1 VVRRRQKVVCG
12 VTATLLCAV
21 MAGCDSGA
29 VAPTSP
35 PAMPTRH
42 DESGLRPG
50 GEPSAT
56 AGDNATQQAVLAA
69 YQGYWDAIL
78 AANDPPDPSHP
89 ALRRYATGAAYESV
103 IKATHTNRL
112 ARRAV
117 RLPPNSISTH
127 RAQVVSIQG
136 DTATVRDCA
145 IDDGLV
151 VDMDTGGVVNDVVA
165 TQLRTATLLRESGVW
180 KVANTVLEQRWEG
193 VAGCAHEP
201 R

>member
-1 VVRRRQKVVCG
+1 VVRRRRKVVCG
-12 VTATLLCAV
+12 VTVTLLCVV

-29 VAPTSP
+29 VAPTGQ
-35 PAMPTRH
+35 PASPTRH

-50 GEPSAT
+50 GEPSAP
-56 AGDNATQQAVLAA
+56 AGDNATQRAVLAA

-103 IKATHTNRL
+103 VAAARTNRL

-127 RAQVVSIQG
+127 RAQVVSLQG
-136 DTATVRDCA
+136 ESATVRDCA

-151 VDMDTGGVVNDVVA
+151 VDMDTGKVVNNVVA
-165 TQLRTATLLRESGVW
+165 THLRTASLLRKAGVW

-193 VAGCAHEP
+193 VAGCAREP